1 MTDIPSP
8 RIRFSAE
15 DRILPNE
22 LGELV
27 TARAAIRRDPEAI
40 RAIWREHRQ
49 WIAAILLANKPR
61 GVDLEDLLQ
70 DVALT
75 MVRKINDLRE
85 PAALRGWLRMIAL
98 NTALATGREK
108 TRRTRLDREFRLRLT
123 SADESPAGD
132 TREQAEKLL
141 DLARELPEAYREPL
155 VLRCVRGMSYREI
168 AQAMDL
174 PETTV
179 ETRISRGRRMLRDKL
194 AQSSQ
199 ILEGAS

>member
-1 MTDIPSP
+1 MPIEP
-8 RIRFSAE
+8 
-15 DRILPNE
+15 
-22 LGELV
+22 GELM

-49 WIAAILLANKPR
+49 WIAAILLAHKPR

-75 MVRKINDLRE
+75 MVRKIDEIRD

-123 SADESPAGD
+123 SEPEDVSADA
-132 TREQAEKLL
+132 TEQAERLL
-141 DLARELPEAYREPL
+141 DLARELPDGYREPL
-155 VLRCVRGMSYREI
+155 ILRCVRGMSYRQI

-179 ETRISRGRRMLRDKL
+179 ETRISRGRRMLREKL
-194 AQSSQ
+194 ARSGR

>member
-1 MTDIPSP
+1 MTIDP
-8 RIRFSAE
+8 
-15 DRILPNE
+15 
-22 LGELV
+22 GELA

-40 RAIWREHRQ
+40 RAIWREHRR
-49 WIAAILLANKPR
+49 WVAAVLLAHKPK

-75 MVRKINDLRE
+75 MVRKIDELRD

-108 TRRTRLDREFRLRLT
+108 TRRSRLDNDFRLRL
-123 SADESPAGD
+123 SGAEQDSDPIVQAK
-132 TREQAEKLL
+132 EQASKLM
-141 DLARELPEAYREPL
+141 DLASELPEGYREPL
-155 VLRCVRGMSYREI
+155 ILRCVRGMSYRQI

-194 AQSSQ
+194 AGTSQ

>member
-1 MTDIPSP
+1 MPSEP
-8 RIRFSAE
+8 
-15 DRILPNE
+15 
-22 LGELV
+22 GELV

-49 WIAAILLANKPR
+49 WIAAILLANKPK

-75 MVRKINDLRE
+75 MVRKIDDLRE

-108 TRRTRLDREFRLRLT
+108 TRRIRLDREFRLRLT
-123 SADESPAGD
+123 SADVSPAGD
-132 TREQAEKLL
+132 TREQAERLL
-141 DLARELPEAYREPL
+141 NLARELPEAYREPL

-194 AQSSQ
+194 AQTSQ